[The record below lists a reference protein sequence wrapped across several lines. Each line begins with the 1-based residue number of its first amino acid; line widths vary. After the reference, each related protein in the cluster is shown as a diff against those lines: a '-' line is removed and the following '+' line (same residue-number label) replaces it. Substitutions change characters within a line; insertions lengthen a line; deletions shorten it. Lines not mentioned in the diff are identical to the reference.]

1 MIVNKYVCDFCGKDC
16 DREGYVVPGVELKTV
31 EAKNSEGVKITQFT
45 QEKLIQKQIDICV
58 DCKFKVVRL
67 LELVPHIDLSR
78 HSISLI
84 DMEDD

>member
-1 MIVNKYVCDFCGKDC
+1 MLINKCVCDFCGKDC
-16 DREGYVVPGVELKTV
+16 DREGYIVPAVELEIV
-31 EAKNSEGVKITQFT
+31 EAKNLEGVKIMQFT

-84 DMEDD
+84 DKEDD